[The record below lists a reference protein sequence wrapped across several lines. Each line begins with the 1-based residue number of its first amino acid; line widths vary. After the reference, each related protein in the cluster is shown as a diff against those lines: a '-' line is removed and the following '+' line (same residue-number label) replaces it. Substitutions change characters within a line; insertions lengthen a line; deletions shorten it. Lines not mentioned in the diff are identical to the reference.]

1 MHNASCII
9 RFSFCMNFNF
19 VFFKCFSE
27 ASTTEETN
35 QKKNVEIIKKKERK
49 YQKSFLHHKCDNCD
63 MVFFS
68 KNALA
73 EHEAKVPKDQ
83 RSWKGDSLV
92 FNCSSCNFKS
102 CSTSGLQIHE
112 KKHTTSK
119 MDLRIHEKM
128 YKSTNMFY
136 DGVPRGLSL
145 KEISIDV
152 DFVKP
157 NYPCDTCNM
166 VSQSISCF
174 SYYYLCWIMH

>member
-1 MHNASCII
+1 
-9 RFSFCMNFNF
+9 
-19 VFFKCFSE
+19 
-27 ASTTEETN
+27 
-35 QKKNVEIIKKKERK
+35 
-49 YQKSFLHHKCDNCD
+49 

-166 VSQSISCF
+166 VSQSIFCF
-174 SYYYLCWIMH
+174 SYYYFYGSVHLAAISLLFHLTDITCWNLNTQRSQVESVLTIIKGLLECFCNSAFHD

>member
-1 MHNASCII
+1 
-9 RFSFCMNFNF
+9 
-19 VFFKCFSE
+19 
-27 ASTTEETN
+27 
-35 QKKNVEIIKKKERK
+35 
-49 YQKSFLHHKCDNCD
+49 

-152 DFVKP
+152 NFVKP

-166 VSQSISCF
+166 VSQSIIF
-174 SYYYLCWIMH
+174 KFMIGFFYTV